1 MSVRS
6 RQSLLHLQM
15 GQEVIYLI
23 FTVSLMAA
31 FLLAIYALHLER
43 KLTPQEEVEE
53 PVVEAEAEPARPP
66 LDLTPIKPPPD
77 PGVALQAEPDPASEL
92 PPILALTEAEGYFF
106 ELGSAALTESFVEKL
121 DGEVVPKLAEAASRY
136 KIDVIEVVGH
146 TDEVPVRARSSTLD
160 RDLLDYLQG
169 IALAADLVVSDNVG
183 LGMARAAAVA
193 RELIADPRLGNYTI
207 LPLSAGQA
215 IDLGERLAETSLE
228 KDIRQR
234 RRIEIR
240 MRRRAQGG

>member
-1 MSVRS
+1 MSLRS

-31 FLLAIYALHLER
+31 FLLALYALHLER
-43 KLTPQEEVEE
+43 KLV
-53 PVVEAEAEPARPP
+53 PVVTEIEAPPAEPEPRP
-66 LDLTPIKPPPD
+66 LDLTPIKPAPN
-77 PGVALQAEPDPASEL
+77 PGIALQAEPDPASEL

-106 ELGSAALTESFVEKL
+106 ELGSAALTDSFVDKL
-121 DGEVVPKLAEAASRY
+121 RGELVPRLAEAASRY
-136 KIDVIEVVGH
+136 RIDVIEVVGH
-146 TDEVPVRARSSTLD
+146 TDEVPLRARASSLD

-169 IALAADLVVSDNVG
+169 VPLGGDLAVSDNVG

-193 RELIADPRLGNYTI
+193 RELIADPRLGPYSI

-215 IDLGERLAETSLE
+215 IDLGERLAESRVE
-228 KDIRQR
+228 KDIRER

>member
-23 FTVSLMAA
+23 FTVSLLAA

-43 KLTPQEEVEE
+43 KLAPVEAVIEE
-53 PVVEAEAEPARPP
+53 PVAEVEAPPP
-66 LDLTPIKPPPD
+66 LDLTPIKPAPH

-106 ELGSAALTESFVEKL
+106 ELGSAALTISFVGKL
-121 DGEVVPKLAEAASRY
+121 RRDVVPKLAAAASRY
-136 KIDVIEVVGH
+136 KIDVIEVIGH
-146 TDEVPVRARSSTLD
+146 TDEVPVRARASTLD
-160 RDLLDYLQG
+160 RDLLAYLQG
-169 IALAADLVVSDNVG
+169 IATAADLVVSDNVG

-193 RELIADPRLGNYTI
+193 RELIADSRLAPYTI

-215 IDLGERLAETSLE
+215 IDLGERLAESRAV
-228 KDIRQR
+228 KDIRER

-240 MRRRAQGG
+240 MRRRATGG

>member
-1 MSVRS
+1 MSARS

-23 FTVSLMAA
+23 FTVSLLAA
-31 FLLAIYALHLER
+31 FLLALYALHLEER
-43 KLTPQEEVEE
+43 LPAEEVVEE
-53 PVVEAEAEPARPP
+53 PPPVVEEAPPALPAP
-66 LDLTPIKPPPD
+66 TPIKPDPD
-77 PGVALQAEPDPASEL
+77 LGLAMLAAPDPASEL

-106 ELGSAALTESFVEKL
+106 ELGSAALTRSFVRKL
-121 DGEVVPKLAEAASRY
+121 RREVVPRLAEAAARY

-146 TDEVPVRARSSTLD
+146 TDEVPVRARASTLD
-160 RDLLDYLQG
+160 RDLLGYLQG
-169 IALAADLVVSDNVG
+169 IAAAEELVVADNVG

-193 RELIADPRLGNYTI
+193 RELIADTRLRLYTI

-215 IDLGERLAETSLE
+215 IDLGERLARSRDE
-228 KDIRQR
+228 KDIRER

-240 MRRRAQGG
+240 MRRRAKGG

>member
-43 KLTPQEEVEE
+43 KLAPVESAIEE
-53 PVVEAEAEPARPP
+53 PVAEVQAPL
-66 LDLTPIKPPPD
+66 LDLTPIKPDPD
-77 PGVALQAEPDPASEL
+77 PGIALQAEPDPASEL

-106 ELGSAALTESFVEKL
+106 ELGSAGLTASFVEKL
-121 DGEVVPKLAEAASRY
+121 RREVVPRLAEAASRY

-160 RDLLDYLQG
+160 RDLLAYLQG
-169 IALAADLVVSDNVG
+169 ITAAEDLVVSDNVG

-193 RELIADPRLGNYTI
+193 RELIADARLGPYEI

-215 IDLGERLAETSLE
+215 IDLGERLAETSAE
-228 KDIRQR
+228 KDIRER
-234 RRIEIR
+234 RRIEVR